1 MKIKSKSSFQE
12 VFKDFIPAKR
22 RMNIQKNIKTNNNLI
37 KKNKE
42 IIDHVTTTEYMN
54 FLNKIRADFLNKQKE
69 KEEFY
74 KNMNIMKEKKRKEYL
89 KNFYTEMIKNT
100 PSTFLDMGMVDMYKL
115 NIFKNKLINKKNN
128 SRPATAKAT
137 SRRYMTEFDNSIKYK
152 LKTTNDKIEKS
163 KKTVNISSNICKT
176 EYNDVGIDFDLISEY
191 AFEKKKLE
199 NKMKELNKIN
209 KKNKENYSQTKKN
222 KPTKLLLKS
231 FSAKN
236 LSSFFSNEKTAKTN
250 SSFDITNVNNN
261 KNLRYQSN
269 KEILL
274 KSKLNIYEPIFQTN
288 FPLETTPSTNRIK
301 TDINDIN
308 NTETKLRL
316 IKENV
321 IITGI
326 QNCKY
331 VPLKNRYKEIIF
343 HKNCIFNN
351 EFLPPKRKKS
361 NLKTTK
367 CLQIRKNEIIKKQ
380 HIREISKNPI
390 KANCQEQKIIKD
402 KSNIILRNLNE
413 IGSVMKM
420 DKNYTNNSINKYV
433 LKRKKKLNKEDLFMK
448 NEVEK
453 NIKFDYF
460 LKNKERINKDR
471 KGVFINLKKCLN
483 EDKETEKKTQF
494 IREIKRKL
502 GKYYKE
508 EKKDKMVKKQVLDQH
523 YNFRREENREE
534 HKEMKNVIKSMEKKL
549 RIIDWLGDQI
559 DLENKN
565 NKKQNINK
573 KVRPKSANKYF
584 KKP

>member
-128 SRPATAKAT
+128 RRPATAKAT

-250 SSFDITNVNNN
+250 SSFDITNINNN

-420 DKNYTNNSINKYV
+420 DKNYTNNSINKYA

>member
-137 SRRYMTEFDNSIKYK
+137 SRRYMTELDNSIKYK

-199 NKMKELNKIN
+199 KKMKELNKIN

-420 DKNYTNNSINKYV
+420 DKNYTNNSINKYA